1 MASPRAAPICR
12 CTLVQSGAIW
22 DHLAQTARQMARQT
36 VRRVCRPTI
45 EAEVRLAGG
54 AVGRAIA
61 PAGASRGMFE
71 AIDLRDGGE
80 DFGGYGVEDALENVN
95 TTIAR
100 LIEGMDARDQE
111 AVDLAI
117 IDLARTV
124 TSPPGSQPL
133 TDDLTRPAIV
143 IGSHR
148 MRILCVPFSSSHLR
162 GCVLSAPRASTC
174 LTHSH
179 ITTTHAQNGRSE
191 GIRYL
196 GTGEGDAKAA

>member
-1 MASPRAAPICR
+1 MRWR
-12 CTLVQSGAIW
+12 
-22 DHLAQTARQMARQT
+22 H
-36 VRRVCRPTI
+36 
-45 EAEVRLAGG
+45 
-54 AVGRAIA
+54 
-61 PAGASRGMFE
+61 
-71 AIDLRDGGE
+71 
-80 DFGGYGVEDALENVN
+80 
-95 TTIAR
+95 
-100 LIEGMDARDQE
+100 DARMNNRVRGRNLSLFDSFVIHAHTRAQGHSQSHRH
-111 AVDLAI
+111 AGPARNKFHLYTNLSRHH

-191 GIRYL
+191 RPLRRHPVPRNRRRRREGGIANGARAHP
-196 GTGEGDAKAA
+196 GCSDEV